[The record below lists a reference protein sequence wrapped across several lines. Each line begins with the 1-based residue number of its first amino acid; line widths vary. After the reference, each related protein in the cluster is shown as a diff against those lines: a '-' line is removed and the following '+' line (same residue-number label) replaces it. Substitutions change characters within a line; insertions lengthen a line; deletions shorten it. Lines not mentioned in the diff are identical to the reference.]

1 MGRDNSSA
9 HPVRPH
15 NQFFSFIE
23 KDVHQESIDLD
34 SSKSSSP
41 TKKRKIEDK
50 LNDKRPK
57 IRKVEVDFVELD
69 DTNEENEFDM
79 GSDSE
84 FTTSNKKSKLVKNKK
99 KATEKVTVPTLTLKK
114 LNSNEVHEYEV
125 KKKSPN
131 KQG

>member
-1 MGRDNSSA
+1 MTIPVA
-9 HPVRPH
+9 HPVRPL

>member
-1 MGRDNSSA
+1 M
-9 HPVRPH
+9 
-15 NQFFSFIE
+15 
-23 KDVHQESIDLD
+23 HQESIDLD

-99 KATEKVTVPTLTLKK
+99 KSTEKVTVPTLTLKK
-114 LNSNEVHEYEV
+114 LNSNEVHEYEDSISIV
-125 KKKSPN
+125 SRLIKRKSQKHYLRLPIFILIHQLN
-131 KQG
+131 I

>member
-1 MGRDNSSA
+1 MA
-9 HPVRPH
+9 HPVRPL

-69 DTNEENEFDM
+69 DTIEENEFDM

>member
-1 MGRDNSSA
+1 MA
-9 HPVRPH
+9 HPVRPL

>member
-1 MGRDNSSA
+1 MT
-9 HPVRPH
+9 HPVRPL

>member
-1 MGRDNSSA
+1 M
-9 HPVRPH
+9 
-15 NQFFSFIE
+15 
-23 KDVHQESIDLD
+23 HQESIDLD
-34 SSKSSSP
+34 SSKTSSP
-41 TKKRKIEDK
+41 TKKRKIDDK
-50 LNDKRPK
+50 LKDKRPK
-57 IRKVEVDFVELD
+57 IRKVEVDFVELE

-114 LNSNEVHEYEV
+114 LNSNEVHEYEI
-125 KKKSPN
+125 KKKSPI